1 LVSAL
6 SLVVEGDEVF
16 WVESTFKL
24 ALLVLLQTFHDG
36 FVDLGTVNDLL
47 ALIASTFVGALK
59 RSLVESF

>member
-1 LVSAL
+1 LVGAL

-24 ALLVLLQTFHDG
+24 AWLVFLQTFQNG
-36 FVDLGTVNDLL
+36 FVDLGTVNELL

-59 RSLVESF
+59 RSLVERF